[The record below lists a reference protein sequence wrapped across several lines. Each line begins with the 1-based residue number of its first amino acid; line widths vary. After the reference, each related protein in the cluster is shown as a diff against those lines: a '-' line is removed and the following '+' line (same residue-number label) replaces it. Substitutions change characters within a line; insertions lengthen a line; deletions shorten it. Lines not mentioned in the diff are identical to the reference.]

1 VLYSHGWFS
10 IDRLWQVLVASE
22 ITGLVQLGRIAKE
35 SIMVS
40 ERALAHLSGA
50 KTRQHSML
58 EKDEKDRAVT
68 LWTKRWEGFLEY
80 VVAEGQ
86 SRSYVQNK

>member
-1 VLYSHGWFS
+1 
-10 IDRLWQVLVASE
+10 VLVASE

-40 ERALAHLSGA
+40 EKAMVYLSGA

-58 EKDEKDRAVT
+58 EKDEKDKAVA

-86 SRSYVQNK
+86 SRSYVQSK